1 MQRSCA
7 SIVSQLKLRTRPT
20 RLGRAIGCSV
30 RLRVSAPCRA
40 GLSPTLCRSAAH
52 GRTRPPPAGPSRV
65 LSLHSLS
72 LYPSRTNSMPRE
84 LGPVQP
90 DAWVELHWLAVWG
103 EPWELAN
110 KILGAFLLLRPPS
123 LIDKRY
129 AFRRRQ
135 LQLGEGSV
143 FAQSKVISP
152 RQETLLI
159 SDNHIWGKWP
169 SSRDWRVLSLNL
181 FHGIDTT

>member
-1 MQRSCA
+1 
-7 SIVSQLKLRTRPT
+7 
-20 RLGRAIGCSV
+20 
-30 RLRVSAPCRA
+30 
-40 GLSPTLCRSAAH
+40 
-52 GRTRPPPAGPSRV
+52 
-65 LSLHSLS
+65 
-72 LYPSRTNSMPRE
+72 MPRE

-110 KILGAFLLLRPPS
+110 KILGAFFLLLLLLLVSFP
-123 LIDKRY
+123 D
-129 AFRRRQ
+129 RQ
-135 LQLGEGSV
+135 TVRISEAAAALGEGSV